1 MLKYTAA
8 FSNFWRAALSRAALS
23 RGDRGVT
30 AVEYALILAL
40 IAGVIIVVVTTLGT
54 DIQNAFCTVTK
65 SLGGGACGNVP

>member
-1 MLKYTAA
+1 MLRYAVA
-8 FSNFWRAALSRAALS
+8 FSNFLHTAFS

-54 DIQNAFCTVTK
+54 DIRTEFCNVTK
-65 SLGGGACGNVP
+65 SLGGGSCGTTGPP